1 MVANYCNILHT
12 LAKNFPI
19 FLVISH
25 YRYNFIDGSHL
36 SQTLIYGRK
45 PPFFTWW
52 SYNVRVKILYCLGI
66 GKLVTKFAILLSSEL
81 M

>member
-25 YRYNFIDGSHL
+25 YKYNFIDGFHL
-36 SQTLIYGRK
+36 SQYLNNGRK